1 MSIWQSIVMG
11 IIQGLTEF
19 LPISSSGHLVIIPH
33 LLGWRF
39 SEQHTFV
46 FDVLVQWGTLLAVIV
61 YYWSDL
67 RRVATGFV
75 GALLARKPFGNP
87 DARLG
92 WYLIL
97 ATIPAVLLGLLFK
110 DAVSAAFSSVRA
122 TGGFLLL
129 TAAILVVAEL
139 IGQRRRSFETIG
151 WKDAFWIGLAQVVSL
166 LPGVSRSGSTMAGAM
181 ARNLDRPAAARF
193 SFLMSVPVMLGAGVL
208 ALNDLAGM
216 ADVAALIPPLLVG
229 FVTAG
234 VVGYIAIR
242 WLITY
247 LAGHS
252 LYLFAGYC
260 AVVGLLVLLLG

>member
-1 MSIWQSIVMG
+1 MNIWQSIVMG

-33 LLGWRF
+33 LLGWKF
-39 SEQHTFV
+39 GEQETFI

-61 YYWSDL
+61 YFWRDL
-67 RRVATGFV
+67 LGIVTGFV
-75 GALLARKPFGNP
+75 KALLERKPFGNA

-97 ATIPAVLLGLLFK
+97 ATIPAVVLGLLFK
-110 DAVSAAFSSVRA
+110 DAVSALFTSVRA

-129 TAAILVVAEL
+129 TALILVIAEQV
-139 IGQRRRSFETIG
+139 GKRQRSFGNIG
-151 WKDAFWIGLAQVVSL
+151 WLDALWIGLAQVVSL
-166 LPGVSRSGSTMAGAM
+166 LPGVSRSGSTIAGAM

-208 ALNDLAGM
+208 ALKDLAGM

-229 FVTAG
+229 FVVAFI
-234 VVGYIAIR
+234 VGYIAIR
-242 WLITY
+242 WLINY
-247 LAGHS
+247 LSGHS
-252 LYLFAGYC
+252 LYVFAAYC
-260 AVVGLLVLLLG
+260 AVVGLLVLVIS

>member
-39 SEQHTFV
+39 SEQQTFV
-46 FDVLVQWGTLLAVIV
+46 FDVLVQWGTLLAVVV
-61 YYWSDL
+61 YYWADL
-67 RRVATGFV
+67 LRILTGFMQ
-75 GALLARKPFGNP
+75 ALLARKPFGNP

-97 ATIPAVLLGLLFK
+97 ATIPAVLIGLLFK
-110 DAVSAAFSSVRA
+110 DAVSAVFSSVRA

-129 TAAILVVAEL
+129 TAAILVAAEL

-151 WKDAFWIGLAQVVSL
+151 WKDALWIGLAQVVSL

-208 ALNDLAGM
+208 ALADLAKM
-216 ADVAALIPPLLVG
+216 PDVAALIPPLLVG
-229 FVTAG
+229 FVTAFIF
-234 VVGYIAIR
+234 GYIAIR
-242 WLITY
+242 WLIAY
-247 LAGHS
+247 LTRHS
-252 LYLFAGYC
+252 LYIFAAYC
-260 AVVGLLVLLLG
+260 AVVGLLILLFG

>member
-33 LLGWRF
+33 LLGWGF
-39 SEQHTFV
+39 SEQQAFV
-46 FDVLVQWGTLLAVIV
+46 FDVLVQWGTLLAVVV
-61 YYWSDL
+61 YFWRDL
-67 RRVATGFV
+67 LGVATGFV
-75 GALLARKPFGNP
+75 QALLARKPFGNP
-87 DARLG
+87 EARLG

-97 ATIPAVLLGLLFK
+97 ATIPAVLMGLLFK
-110 DAVSAAFSSVRA
+110 DAVSALFTSVRA

-129 TAAILVVAEL
+129 TAAILVAAEL
-139 IGQRRRSFETIG
+139 IGQRRRSFDTIG
-151 WKDAFWIGLAQVVSL
+151 WKDGLWIGLAQVVSL

-208 ALNDLAGM
+208 ALKDLAGM
-216 ADVAALIPPLLVG
+216 PDVAALIPPLLVG

-242 WLITY
+242 WLIAY
-247 LAGHS
+247 LTRHS
-252 LYLFAGYC
+252 LYVFAGYC
-260 AVVGLLVLLLG
+260 GVVGLLVLVIG